1 MEKRDVSRKP
11 LFLEVH
17 CCNREYF
24 GTVTNLSEK
33 GMFIKSQKIDFP
45 FVLQFELSITLKDK
59 TFKVPVKVNRVT
71 KSKGYYDG
79 IGVEVL
85 NPPKDYLDLVD
96 RLELYPEF
104 SLKQYKQSFRDV

>member
-1 MEKRDVSRKP
+1 MEKRDFSRKP

-24 GTVTNLSEK
+24 GTVINLSEK

-45 FVLQFELSITLKDK
+45 FVLQFELSISLKDK

-71 KSKGYYDG
+71 KSNGYYDG
-79 IGVEVL
+79 LGVEVV

-96 RLELYPEF
+96 
-104 SLKQYKQSFRDV
+104 SLNSTRKFH